1 MPIRRYG
8 PALIVAA
15 ALLLVVAVAPS
26 RGTQVTG
33 AQQFAPFESASPA
46 AAAGSGGAGAGSGGT
61 GTSGT
66 ATGGAGVSGGGAAG
80 GPTGVGSSAGTSGAG
95 AGSPGRRSA
104 AGAAGDTSHC
114 VGGKQFALQR
124 FAAAPPCQP
133 AWTGSDNGGATYKGV
148 TAKEITIA
156 YYRVKDNAA
165 VEAALGSTGVRA
177 TQQQVS
183 DYLAEEQAFI
193 NKRYELW
200 GRKVKLVLFQSQSC
214 QGSPPSDACFRQ
226 DARALIA
233 QYHPFAVVFPQN
245 FSGPGFQDELAKLGV
260 VNFGGLGL
268 PGSFNTSRRPYR
280 YDYTM
285 DGDTQAVLA
294 GEFYCKQLANHAASF
309 AGDATLRG
317 TARKA
322 EILVPDS
329 PETVEP
335 AQRLQ
340 SLINSCDHGGGAVI
354 KTYAQDTSQAASQTT
369 TLASQAKQNGITTL
383 IYFTD
388 PVLPIYL
395 TPQLTAQSYYPE
407 NVTVGSNYL
416 DYDTFGQLYDQRQWA
431 NAFGL
436 GDLPQSQP
444 PSQQDASAAWH
455 DGGGQGEPF
464 ASADGIQAYFSVL
477 AAGLQQA
484 GPQLD
489 PGTFERGVLTL
500 PPYGGDALH
509 SLVKFGAG
517 DYTAVSDVRVTYWN
531 PSATSPVNGKQGAYA
546 ALDGGR
552 RFGVGQLPRAPLT
565 IPGRS
570 S

>member
-1 MPIRRYG
+1 MPLRRYG

-26 RGTQVTG
+26 RGVQGGG
-33 AQQFAPFESASPA
+33 AQQFAPFEAATPA
-46 AAAGSGGAGAGSGGT
+46 AAGGVTGTGGAAPGAPGTGSVRAGGSGATGGGTDGGSGGAATTGGSSGSGGAGT
-61 GTSGT
+61 T
-66 ATGGAGVSGGGAAG
+66 A
-80 GPTGVGSSAGTSGAG
+80 P
-95 AGSPGRRSA
+95 
-104 AGAAGDTSHC
+104 AGAATGDTGHC
-114 VGGKQFALQR
+114 VDGKQFALPH
-124 FAAAPPCQP
+124 FVAAPPCQP
-133 AWTGSDNGGATYKGV
+133 RWTGSDNGGATYKGV
-148 TAKEITIA
+148 TSKQITVA
-156 YYRVKDNAA
+156 YYRVKDNPA

-183 DYLAEEQAFI
+183 DYLAVEQSFI

-214 QGSPPSDACFRQ
+214 QGSPPSDDCFRQ

-294 GEFYCKQLANHAASF
+294 GEFYCKQLANRPASF
-309 AGDATLRG
+309 AGDATLR
-317 TARKA
+317 TAARKA

-416 DYDTFGQLYDQRQWA
+416 DYDTFGQLYDQRQWV

-444 PSQQDASAAWH
+444 PAQQDASAAWH
-455 DGGGQGEPF
+455 DGGGQGAPF

-500 PPYGGDALH
+500 PAYGGDPLH

-517 DYTAVSDVRVTYWN
+517 DYTGVSDVRVTYWDAN
-531 PSATSPVNGKQGAYA
+531 ATSPVNGKQGAYA
-546 ALDGGR
+546 PLDGGR
-552 RFGVGQLPRAPLT
+552 RFGVGQFPRTALS